1 MRSKVKENLIK
12 AIDALKIRP
21 YTKELLIQ
29 AKKLI
34 QQATEY
40 AKNLLLK
47 IYDPKIEEAVGDITG
62 IKLALSDMELYV
74 GDEVGLV
81 AHLLP
86 HHWNRN
92 NPFIAYTSDSS
103 VVELDGMIL
112 TAKSVGTSTITVTT
126 QDGNFSDSILIT
138 VVEPYVFEPKN
149 EYNVEPERFNLVDGL
164 DVSEEQALI
173 NTRGIK
179 SLFMW
184 AKESGYEKIV
194 FPKDKVYMCLPYE
207 SVYVRSNTVI
217 DLNGSKIQIYPTIYC
232 SYQFLYLFDDSEAYP
247 NVANPKIENLSDKTL
262 LGYSN
267 YITDYSPNETGAMTY
282 WRNYVT
288 SLHYNYTI
296 EAGGLDE
303 VVSYPIYVREEI
315 NQSDYNQY
323 IGDKIIKGRTY
334 NITFG
339 FVKRRP
345 YDYADDQYV
354 YTSNKVKLFVD
365 FYKDNNIVESKNI
378 ASANWSKK
386 YNNSSNLSGSI
397 TIVDDIDYI
406 KLRISGLSDPNY
418 PILNIISPPVVRQA
432 YTAETLTSNIILTNG
447 YVWGDA
453 KLTNSEGKE
462 IKTSIWKEL
471 YGSDWRQV
479 QKTEGCA
486 NISLSKGFN
495 VCIKNCDIGMSPGF
509 NMCIGDHKSLQN
521 YFPSNRNFVFGNL
534 DDDMNEIDATDYIRS
549 PFIQVDTTKYR
560 KMIVTDPTF
569 STIYY
574 FGQRSRIID
583 VYAFDKDKNLLKKF
597 QGKMRHSRIELPEGT
612 CYLRICCPMLPG
624 EEISAGNSDFNGCV
638 FAIKFIDFA
647 EHCKVKGC
655 TIHDNYSCGIAL
667 TGNSIYIEDNNFYN
681 NIGRMPWCDIDSE
694 DGWQFMQNIVIRN
707 NTFGSYYGLILCAG
721 INYII
726 KNNLFNGPI
735 TMYADCMWTKVYGNT
750 FNPKGY
756 GSSFGNS
763 FDCYIVK
770 NNFNGIGGL
779 SANTKDSCYFK
790 VNYLDNNIY
799 NGRLTFGRNK
809 GYVARNKFTGT
820 LTLTGDSGALDS
832 PDKNDISEVTSII
845 IDGTVSASNLTLGAN
860 SSWEIMGNKKLT
872 LNNCIVYKQPWF
884 YNNTGKVTFNNC
896 TIYNSKVSSLYEY
909 NNCTLIDGVVDAFV
923 IPELLHKDKLDF
935 AFQGQG
941 GYNGLQKDYIKKS
954 GDISSWHLTMLNNR
968 KGQNYRCALEC
979 TGFVVG
985 TSHTMNQVSF
995 NRQTIK
1001 ADGNPVNNMW
1011 SQIASTDLINFENVY
1026 VIDADYDMSTHTFKE
1041 YINGTLIY
1049 TKKLTT
1055 DLYDLSN
1062 NTLNLISSGDIEKC
1076 YLFNDSI
1083 SDEDVYS
1090 NYMSLYGATRNLFM
1104 NVNKQDVVNIKTGG
1118 SGSSFKLKLINPIT
1132 ENVTINIISS
1142 DPRLVVSP
1150 NTITFTPD
1158 NYSVEQ
1164 TVSYNTNSVTD
1175 SYTAKISLTSDDIEV
1190 ENTKNISIAVLNDDE
1205 QDESVYIKAVPS
1217 GNLLSPKTSD
1227 VYFGVHMYPV
1237 TPGATYTITAP
1248 SQITIRYLLYND
1260 KKSHVQQEGVKW
1272 NTKTFD
1278 LTIPNNAY
1286 YIRLGYATSEPES
1299 YIGKTTIVLK

>member
-1 MRSKVKENLIK
+1 
-12 AIDALKIRP
+12 
-21 YTKELLIQ
+21 
-29 AKKLI
+29 
-34 QQATEY
+34 
-40 AKNLLLK
+40 
-47 IYDPKIEEAVGDITG
+47 
-62 IKLALSDMELYV
+62 
-74 GDEVGLV
+74 
-81 AHLLP
+81 
-86 HHWNRN
+86 
-92 NPFIAYTSDSS
+92 
-103 VVELDGMIL
+103 
-112 TAKSVGTSTITVTT
+112 
-126 QDGNFSDSILIT
+126 
-138 VVEPYVFEPKN
+138 
-149 EYNVEPERFNLVDGL
+149 
-164 DVSEEQALI
+164 
-173 NTRGIK
+173 
-179 SLFMW
+179 
-184 AKESGYEKIV
+184 
-194 FPKDKVYMCLPYE
+194 
-207 SVYVRSNTVI
+207 
-217 DLNGSKIQIYPTIYC
+217 
-232 SYQFLYLFDDSEAYP
+232 
-247 NVANPKIENLSDKTL
+247 
-262 LGYSN
+262 
-267 YITDYSPNETGAMTY
+267 
-282 WRNYVT
+282 
-288 SLHYNYTI
+288 
-296 EAGGLDE
+296 
-303 VVSYPIYVREEI
+303 
-315 NQSDYNQY
+315 
-323 IGDKIIKGRTY
+323 
-334 NITFG
+334 
-339 FVKRRP
+339 
-345 YDYADDQYV
+345 
-354 YTSNKVKLFVD
+354 
-365 FYKDNNIVESKNI
+365 
-378 ASANWSKK
+378 
-386 YNNSSNLSGSI
+386 
-397 TIVDDIDYI
+397 
-406 KLRISGLSDPNY
+406 
-418 PILNIISPPVVRQA
+418 
-432 YTAETLTSNIILTNG
+432 
-447 YVWGDA
+447 
-453 KLTNSEGKE
+453 
-462 IKTSIWKEL
+462 
-471 YGSDWRQV
+471 
-479 QKTEGCA
+479 
-486 NISLSKGFN
+486 
-495 VCIKNCDIGMSPGF
+495 
-509 NMCIGDHKSLQN
+509 
-521 YFPSNRNFVFGNL
+521 
-534 DDDMNEIDATDYIRS
+534 
-549 PFIQVDTTKYR
+549 
-560 KMIVTDPTF
+560 
-569 STIYY
+569 
-574 FGQRSRIID
+574 
-583 VYAFDKDKNLLKKF
+583 
-597 QGKMRHSRIELPEGT
+597 
-612 CYLRICCPMLPG
+612 
-624 EEISAGNSDFNGCV
+624 
-638 FAIKFIDFA
+638 
-647 EHCKVKGC
+647 
-655 TIHDNYSCGIAL
+655 
-667 TGNSIYIEDNNFYN
+667 
-681 NIGRMPWCDIDSE
+681 
-694 DGWQFMQNIVIRN
+694 
-707 NTFGSYYGLILCAG
+707 
-721 INYII
+721 
-726 KNNLFNGPI
+726 
-735 TMYADCMWTKVYGNT
+735 MYADCMWTKVYGNT

-832 PDKNDISEVTSII
+832 PDKNDISEVTSFI

-923 IPELLHKDKLDF
+923 IPELLHKDKLEF

-1011 SQIASTDLINFENVY
+1011 SQLASTDLINFENVH

-1205 QDESVYIKAVPS
+1205 QDESVYIKAIPS